1 MSDHKK
7 YYYLKLKE
15 NFFDTEEI
23 QVLEA
28 MENGYKYSNLLL
40 KLYLKSLK
48 YEGEVRFNEFI
59 PYNEEMIAAVTHMD
73 IDTVRVALRIF
84 KQLRLIEILDD
95 GTIFMLSIQ
104 DFIGKTST
112 EAERK
117 KRYRKKIA
125 KEKNKLLTGQMM
137 DKCPDKCPDNFG
149 TNMDKTKTFLD
160 KRPPEIEIEK
170 EIEIDL
176 ETEIEK
182 EKGVPPA
189 PYEKIKKL
197 FNENCIHLAKVRSL
211 SQNRKKHLQ
220 ARWKQF
226 DYNLETFKEI
236 FKKVNK
242 SEFCNGSNNR
252 KWQVDFDW
260 LIKNDENMVKVLEG
274 KYDSKPGW
282 SDENARDPKD
292 HEQNDPYTG
301 IGIKL

>member
-1 MSDHKK
+1 MADHKK

-15 NFFDTEEI
+15 NFFDSKEI
-23 QVLEA
+23 KVLES

-40 KLYLKSLK
+40 KLYLQSLK
-48 YEGEVRFNEFI
+48 YEGELKFNEFI
-59 PYNEEMIAAVTHMD
+59 PYNEEMIAAVTRMD

-84 KQLRLIEILDD
+84 KQLKLIEVLDD
-95 GTIFMLSIQ
+95 GTIFMLAIQ
-104 DFIGKTST
+104 DFIGKSST

-125 KEKNKLLTGQMM
+125 QEKNKRLTGQIM
-137 DKCPDKCPDNFG
+137 DKCPNHFETEKDKDG
-149 TNMDKTKTFLD
+149 TFLD
-160 KRPPEIEIEK
+160 ERPPEIEI
-170 EIEIDL
+170 DL
-176 ETEIEK
+176 EKDLEIEK
-182 EKGVPPA
+182 EKGAPPV

-236 FKKVNK
+236 FKKVNE

-252 KWQVDFDW
+252 KWKVDFDW

-282 SDENARDPKD
+282 RDENAKD
-292 HEQNDPYTG
+292 QNNHEQNDPYAG
-301 IGIKL
+301 IGIEL